1 MRFNNNPAYDHKEIP
16 VLMLRLLSW
25 LNQFSF
31 WWSYGNSAKWLLPS
45 WPGCSK
51 IPAPEFMAIV
61 SITRLRVRSWRYLVP
76 FLFYALRSFRQA
88 RHSQGKVAASLLRD
102 RDRTFWTCTVWTT
115 ESAMK
120 EFMVSGAHRQS
131 MRKLLAWCDEA
142 ALVRWEQENHR
153 EPNWAEAHLKL

>member
-1 MRFNNNPAYDHKEIP
+1 
-16 VLMLRLLSW
+16 
-25 LNQFSF
+25 
-31 WWSYGNSAKWLLPS
+31 
-45 WPGCSK
+45 
-51 IPAPEFMAIV
+51 
-61 SITRLRVRSWRYLVP
+61 
-76 FLFYALRSFRQA
+76 
-88 RHSQGKVAASLLRD
+88 LLRD